1 MKTYLS
7 PALLLLLASC
17 HSDPPAGTTAPPPA
31 ASAAATGAPATPAG
45 APADTLAVADSVG
58 HQLAILQLRPS
69 TQADFAKLPAG
80 PLPARPSDDERPAS
94 LSHVPD
100 APLPT
105 DGRVQRRG
113 ELLVLRPAQGP
124 AVTLKPEPA
133 AEDGPEGKEI
143 GYYYWGS
150 LPQVHQWVVD
160 VATDEGPAVLLV
172 DQRTGRRTHLLGAP
186 SASPDGRYLLSVC
199 EDVTSG
205 GTPTDISL
213 YRCGSGAPQ
222 LIWSRDPQR
231 WGPRAARWR
240 DARHVV
246 LLQAHPDADPQADVA
261 TAATRVPLTYAE
273 LELPAQP

>member
-1 MKTYLS
+1 MKTLAS
-7 PALLLLLASC
+7 FTLLVLLASC
-17 HSDPPAGTTAPPPA
+17 RPDEPARTTAAAHSPA
-31 ASAAATGAPATPAG
+31 ATSAAATPAVAPT
-45 APADTLAVADSVG
+45 DTLAVADSTGRRVG
-58 HQLAILQLRPS
+58 ILPLRPS
-69 TQADFAKLPAG
+69 TQAAFAKLPAG
-80 PLPARPSDDERPAS
+80 PLPARPSDDERPES

-100 APLPT
+100 APLPI

-113 ELLVLRPAQGP
+113 DVLILRPAQGP

-133 AEDGPEGKEI
+133 SEDGPEGKDI

-150 LPQVHQWVVD
+150 LPLAHQWVVD

-172 DQRTGRRTHLLGAP
+172 DQRTGRRTNLLGAP
-186 SASPDGRYLLSVC
+186 SVSPDGRYLLSVC

-205 GTPTDISL
+205 GTPTEISL

-222 LIWSRDPQR
+222 LVWSRDPVR

-246 LLQAHPDADPQADVA
+246 VLQAHPDADPQADVA
-261 TAATRVPLTYAE
+261 TAATRVPITYAE
-273 LELPAQP
+273 LELPTQP

>member
-1 MKTYLS
+1 MKPYLGS
-7 PALLLLLASC
+7 ALLLLLASC
-17 HSDPPAGTTAPPPA
+17 RPDQPASNTADPPSPPA
-31 ASAAATGAPATPAG
+31 APATTGAPASVPV
-45 APADTLAVADSVG
+45 DTLAVADSVG
-58 HQLAILQLRPS
+58 HRLGILQLRAS
-69 TQADFAKLPAG
+69 TKADFTKLPAG
-80 PLPARPSDDERPAS
+80 PLPARPSDDERPES

-100 APLPT
+100 AALPP

-113 ELLVLRPAQGP
+113 ELLVLHPAQGP

-172 DQRTGRRTHLLGAP
+172 DQRTGHRTHLLGAP